1 MRTVTT
7 PTMSSFVDVQETEQD
22 DWLDVTT
29 KEELLQREVDAL
41 KRALEEKTMELT
53 ESNVTVDVLK
63 GYKLLLENEGSD
75 LQRELTSQAETFSS
89 VREDLQSS
97 RKRETSLK
105 TDLDAAKEA
114 SKHEAKEMQDSIHQK
129 NSDLGAAKEK
139 ISALTKLMTDVENT
153 RQEESSDARMKI
165 EHLAGLVN
173 QFQGQVASMENTIQ
187 KQNSSLV
194 EYKHK
199 LQESRKRE
207 QTLKVQVAHENTV
220 CEQLQQEVKT
230 FKSDAGT
237 IAIMAVNLRAEKIAL
252 ERTLSKNQ
260 DALNLSQKEIHESRV
275 HENKFQT
282 ELAQTKIASE
292 RRIMDLEQSLSS
304 NACDLDDAHGLVT
317 ALSESLD
324 DMKNQM
330 GMVKRSLEVEC
341 EETRRLREEQEH
353 FAVEI
358 ARKEKE
364 HEAQE
369 EHMREDLLTVRHA
382 TERRLDE
389 LRQILGVRPDYV
401 APKFSF
407 GRYQPPIL
415 STVMSFV

>member
-1 MRTVTT
+1 
-7 PTMSSFVDVQETEQD
+7 MSSFIHVQEAEQD

-41 KRALEEKTMELT
+41 KRALEEKNMELT

-63 GYKLLLENEGSD
+63 GHKLLLENDRSA
-75 LQRELTSQAETFSS
+75 LQRELTSQADTLSS
-89 VREDLQSS
+89 AREDLQSC
-97 RKRETSLK
+97 RQRETSLK

-114 SKHEAKEMQDSIHQK
+114 SKHQAKEMQDSIHQQD
-129 NSDLGAAKEK
+129 SDLGAAKEK
-139 ISALTKLMTDVENT
+139 ISALTKMMTDVEDT

-173 QFQGQVASMENTIQ
+173 QLQGHVASTENAIQ

-194 EYKHK
+194 EYKQK
-199 LQESRKRE
+199 LQESQQRE
-207 QTLKVQVAHENTV
+207 ETLKVQAMHKNTV
-220 CEQLQQEVKT
+220 CEQLQQQVNT

-237 IAIMAVNLRAEKIAL
+237 IAVMAENLRAEKIAL
-252 ERTLSKNQ
+252 KRTLSKNEV
-260 DALNLSQKEIHESRV
+260 ALNLSQKELHEARV
-275 HENKFQT
+275 SENELQT
-282 ELAQTKIASE
+282 ELAQTKFAAE
-292 RRIMDLEQSLSS
+292 GLTTDFEQSLAS
-304 NACDLDDAHGLVT
+304 NARDLDDAQGLVT
-317 ALSESLD
+317 ALYESLD
-324 DMKNQM
+324 DVKYQM
-330 GMVKRSLEVEC
+330 GTVKRSLEVEC
-341 EETRRLREEQEH
+341 EETRRLREEHEH

-364 HEAQE
+364 QE
-369 EHMREDLLTVRHA
+369 SREDHMREDLLTVRHA

-389 LRQILGVRPDYV
+389 LRKILGVRPDYSYV